1 MVGEAGG
8 LRGGGG
14 DDRVRADVAS
24 AEIAVAPGEAAE
36 VEIEV
41 TNVSEV
47 IRAYRIDVLGLDARW
62 ARSDGIDLELFPGE
76 RQSRTLSIE
85 LPPDFPAGRRRIAV
99 EITEPDVPG
108 GSVVVIDVDLL
119 IEPREG
125 LTFGV
130 EPASMTVGADGTFV
144 VTPVNTGN
152 TTLDVHLVAA
162 DPERRVAVT
171 FDPPRPRLLPGERG
185 VVRATARGRRPWFG
199 MPAVRVLEF
208 RASGGDVT
216 AMSAA
221 AFIQTPL
228 FSRRLVTLTGLVMVA
243 TLFAFVIF
251 LSFGSVAD
259 LSAQQE
265 ALLKQSLGEDQ
276 PIGLRVE
283 PSSVVGV
290 VRSTTGGGIDGVSVE
305 LYESSNPL
313 VPLKSTVT
321 DASGQYR
328 FAALSKGTYF
338 VRYRVA
344 GFGETWFRRGTSVA
358 DATALELVAGQ
369 DLVDVD
375 VALSGQPGSVSGRV
389 VGSDVDGAL
398 VVAQLPASSVEGS
411 ELAPVAARLA
421 EVVVDATG
429 VFVLEGLPTPAGYE
443 LVVSKTGFAVQR
455 RTVTLEPGEVRR
467 DFEVL
472 LRPGG
477 GLIAGK
483 VVDLAGV
490 PIPGADIVVSDGQTE
505 VTTRTLSEAAVAG
518 TFEVRDLPTPAT
530 YALSVTAPGFFAET
544 QNLVLGLDQQ
554 VTDRTI
560 RLTASAGTISGRV
573 VNGASAPLGGIEITV
588 VGPELRRTTQTLST
602 PLDWTGS
609 TPPASAGTWRIANLP
624 VPGAYTVTFAAP
636 GQLTQAVSVELTA
649 GAGSTRTG
657 VNAVLNPSI
666 GTVQGRVREAPVGAT
681 CVTLA
686 ALDPSAPGDCALLS
700 GADGVVVTLRSTTI
714 TRTVRPADQ
723 PASMRGVFRFDN
735 VPPGAYTVTV
745 TRPGSTTQTVLVNTA
760 AAGALSPAPL
770 DVRMDEP
777 AVIEGRIRLY
787 SGFGESRRF
796 NVEAYTLDTV
806 GGTPL
811 ATTTTDNDG
820 NFTIRGLT
828 APGSYVLEFQDRLS
842 GATQRFFEGQPAF
855 GGDPLQLEAGV
866 PITLGDENPRTDL
879 FFRTVPHGDAA
890 KLAFGTPPVGGSVG
904 TTLAAFTVEIRDV
917 DDVLVTDGAESTS
930 VVTIA
935 LGSNPSFAILGG
947 TLSRA
952 AVGGVATFGDLELD
966 QNGSGFTLRAS
977 SSTFTQVESAAFSML
992 PPVPG
997 PPTGLSATGGSA
1009 NDGLVAVSWT
1019 PPVSTGSAPITSYQI
1034 EQRIGSGA
1042 WVPSTTISTVG
1053 TSTSADVSGLT
1064 VGTAYSFRVRAVS
1077 SVGASEFSASATATP
1092 ALSSASLQL
1101 AHDGLGG
1108 ASGRYVERGY
1118 AFRLNST
1125 VTIDALFGGGSS
1137 GNFTIRIREGGTGAL
1152 PFSRSTG
1159 LPVIASG
1166 VATGSTALQ
1175 TVSVSATLQANRWYW
1190 ITQDRTSGGGEH
1202 LTTTSGAISTAIGR
1216 DLVRDWR
1223 STDQNTWTGDNT
1235 LPALGFRVG

>member
-1 MVGEAGG
+1 MAGEIGG
-8 LRGGGG
+8 VRGGGG
-14 DDRVRADVAS
+14 DGRVRADVTS

-76 RQSRTLSIE
+76 RQARTLSIE

-99 EITEPDVPG
+99 EVTEPDVPG

-130 EPASMTVGADGTFV
+130 EPASMTVGAEGTFV

-152 TTLDVHLVAA
+152 TTLDVRLVAA

-171 FDPPRPRLLPGERG
+171 FDPPQPRLLPGERG

-208 RASGGDVT
+208 RAVGGGME

-221 AFIQTPL
+221 AFIQTPR
-228 FSRRLVTLTGLVMVA
+228 FSRRLVTLAGLVMVA

-251 LSFGSVAD
+251 LSFSSVAD

-283 PSSVVGV
+283 PSSVAGV
-290 VRSTTGGGIDGVSVE
+290 VSSTTGGGIDGVSVE

-328 FAALSKGTYF
+328 FGALGRGTYF
-338 VRYRVA
+338 VRFQVA

-358 DATALELVAGQ
+358 DATALEVVAGQ

-398 VVAQLPASSVEGS
+398 VVAQLPATSVEGS
-411 ELAPVAARLA
+411 ELAPVPARLA

-455 RTVTLEPGEVRR
+455 RTITLQPGEDRR

-477 GLIAGK
+477 GLIAGT
-483 VVDLAGV
+483 VVDLAGA
-490 PIPGADIVVSDGQTE
+490 PIPGANIVVSDGQTE

-554 VTDRTI
+554 VTERTI
-560 RLTASAGTISGRV
+560 RLTPSAGSISGKV
-573 VNGASAPLGGIEITV
+573 VNGSGDPLGGIEVTV

-609 TPPASAGTWRIANLP
+609 SPPESAGTWRIAGLP

-636 GQLTQAVSVELTA
+636 GQRTQAVSVELVA
-649 GAGSTRTG
+649 GAGSSRSG
-657 VNAVLNPSI
+657 IDAVLNPSV

-681 CVTLA
+681 CVTLTE
-686 ALDPSAPGDCALLS
+686 LDPSAPGACPLLT

-723 PASMRGVFRFDN
+723 PASLQGMFRFDN
-735 VPPGAYTVTV
+735 VPPAAYTVTV
-745 TRPGSTTQTVLVNTA
+745 TRPGSTTQTILVNTA
-760 AAGALSPAPL
+760 ATGALSPAPL
-770 DVRMDEP
+770 DVRLDRP
-777 AVIEGRIRLY
+777 AEISGRMRLY
-787 SGFGESRRF
+787 SGSVGSRRF
-796 NVEAYTLDTV
+796 NVEAYTLDGI
-806 GGTPL
+806 GGAPI
-811 ATTTTDNDG
+811 ATTATDADG
-820 NFTIRGLT
+820 FYTLRGLP
-828 APGSYVLEFQDRLS
+828 APGSYVLEFEDRLS
-842 GATQRFFEGQPAF
+842 GVRRSFF
-855 GGDPLQLEAGV
+855 GDSPLQLEPGV
-866 PITLGDENPRTDL
+866 PITLEDDVVVTDL
-879 FFRTVPHGDAA
+879 FFRDVPHGDAA
-890 KLAFGTPPVGGSVG
+890 LLAFGTPPIGGSIG
-904 TTLAAFTVEIRDV
+904 STLASFSVEIRDE
-917 DDVLVTDGAESTS
+917 DGVLVTDPPDAQDSPTI
-930 VVTIA
+930 VTIS
-935 LGSNPSFAILGG
+935 LGSNPSFAVLAG
-947 TLSRA
+947 TLSRPVVA
-952 AVGGVATFGDLELD
+952 GVATFGDLRLD
-966 QNGSGFTLRAS
+966 QTGTGFTLRAS
-977 SSTFTQVESAAFSML
+977 SGALTQVESASFSVL
-992 PPVPG
+992 PGVPG
-997 PPTGLSATGGSA
+997 APTGLFAAGGAA
-1009 NDGLVAVSWT
+1009 NDGLVALSWSAPT
-1019 PPVSTGSAPITSYQI
+1019 DDGGSAITGYQV
-1034 EQRIGSGA
+1034 EQRIGSGS
-1042 WVPSTTISTVG
+1042 WSPSSTITTG
-1053 TSTSADVSGLT
+1053 ATSVKVRGLT
-1064 VGTAYSFRVRAVS
+1064 NGTTYQFRVR
-1077 SVGASEFSASATATP
+1077 SVNSAGASPTSASVSATTTVSP
-1092 ALSSASLQL
+1092 VTFQL

-1108 ASGRYVERGY
+1108 ASGRFVERGF

-1125 VTIDALFGGGSS
+1125 VTIDQLYGGGSS
-1137 GNFTIRIREGGTGAL
+1137 GNFRIRIRDGGTGSE
-1152 PFSRSTG
+1152 PFARSTG
-1159 LPVIASG
+1159 LNVVASG
-1166 VATGSTALQ
+1166 VATGGTALQ
-1175 TVSVSATLQANRWYW
+1175 TVSTSATLQAGRWYW
-1190 ITQDRTSGGGEH
+1190 ITQERTSGTGLH
-1202 LTTTSGAISTAIGR
+1202 LTTTSANIASAIDR
-1216 DLVRDWR
+1216 DLIRDWR
-1223 STDQNTWTGDNT
+1223 STTQNTWTGDAT

>member
-1 MVGEAGG
+1 MVGEDGNG
-8 LRGGGG
+8 SLRSSGG
-14 DDRVRADVAS
+14 DDRVRADVTT
-24 AEIAVAPGEAAE
+24 AEVPVAPGEAAE
-36 VEIEV
+36 IAVEV

-47 IRAYRIDVLGLDARW
+47 IRAYRIDVLGLDTRW
-62 ARSDGIDLELFPGE
+62 ARSEGIDLELFPGE
-76 RQSRTLSIE
+76 RQSRSISVE

-125 LTFGV
+125 LSFGV
-130 EPASMTVGADGTFV
+130 EPASLTVGAEGTFV

-152 TTLDVHLVAA
+152 TTLDVRLAAA

-171 FDPPRPRLLPGERG
+171 FDPPQPRLLPGERG

-208 RASGGDVT
+208 RAAGGST
-216 AMSAA
+216 EAMTAA
-221 AFIQTPL
+221 AFIQTPR
-228 FSRRLVTLTGLVMVA
+228 FSRRVVTLSGLVVVA
-243 TLFAFVIF
+243 TLFAFVIY
-251 LSFGSVAD
+251 LSFASVAD

-276 PIGLRVE
+276 PVGLRVE
-283 PSSVVGV
+283 PSSVAGI

-305 LYESSNPL
+305 LYEQANPL

-321 DASGQYR
+321 DTSGTYR
-328 FAALSKGTYF
+328 FGALREGTYF
-338 VRYRVA
+338 VRYTVA
-344 GFGETWFRRGTSVA
+344 GFGESWFRRGTTIA
-358 DATALELVAGQ
+358 DATPLEIVAGQ

-375 VALSGQPGSVSGRV
+375 AALAGQPGSVLGRV
-389 VGSDVDGAL
+389 VGSDVEGAL
-398 VVAQLPASSVEGS
+398 VVAQLPGSSVEGS

-429 VFVLEGLPTPAGYE
+429 VFALEGLPTPAGYE
-443 LVVSKTGFAVQR
+443 LVVSKTGFSVQR

-477 GLIAGK
+477 GLISGT
-483 VVDLAGV
+483 VVDLAGTA
-490 PIPGADIVVSDGQTE
+490 IPGATVLVSDGQTE
-505 VTTRTLSEAAVAG
+505 VSTRTLSEAGVVG

-530 YALSVTAPGFFAET
+530 YALTISAPGYFEET
-544 QNLVLGLDQQ
+544 QNVVLGLDQQ
-554 VTDRTI
+554 FTERTI

-573 VNGASAPLGGIEITV
+573 LDPSDAPLGGIEVTV
-588 VGPELRRTTQTLST
+588 VGPDLRRTTQTLST

-609 TPPASAGTWRIANLP
+609 QPPASAGTWRIANLP
-624 VPGAYTVTFAAP
+624 VPGAYTVTFGAP

-657 VNAVLNPSI
+657 VNAVLNPSL
-666 GTVQGRVREAPVGAT
+666 GTVQGRVREAPIGAQ
-681 CVTLA
+681 CVALA
-686 ALDPSAPGDCALLS
+686 DLDPTAPGACALLTGS
-700 GADGVVVTLRSTTI
+700 DDVVVTLRSTTL

-723 PASMRGVFRFDN
+723 PAASAGVFRFDN

-770 DVRMDEP
+770 DIQMDEP

-787 SGFGESRRF
+787 SGFVGSRRF

-820 NFTIRGLT
+820 NFTVRGLT
-828 APGSYVLEFQDRLS
+828 APGSYVLEFEDRQSSARRL
-842 GATQRFFEGQPAF
+842 FFA
-855 GGDPLQLEAGV
+855 GDPLQLEPGV
-866 PITLGDENPRTDL
+866 PITLDDDIVRTDL
-879 FFRTVPHGDAA
+879 FFRNVPHGDAA
-890 KLAFGTPPVGGSVG
+890 QLAFGTTPVGGNLG
-904 TTLAAFTVEIRDV
+904 ATLASFSVEIRDE
-917 DDVLVTDGAESTS
+917 DGVLVTDGPESTS

-935 LGSNPSFAILGG
+935 LGANPQFAILGG

-952 AVGGVATFGDLELD
+952 AVAGVATFGDLELD
-966 QNGSGFTLRAS
+966 QTGSGFTLRAS
-977 SSTFTQVESAAFSML
+977 SGTLTQVESATFSVL
-992 PPVPG
+992 PGVPG
-997 PPTGLSATGGSA
+997 APTGLSATGGSA
-1009 NDGLVAVSWT
+1009 NDGLVALSWT
-1019 PPVSTGSAPITSYQI
+1019 APAATGGAPITSYQI

-1042 WVPSTTISTVG
+1042 WAPSTTVSTVG
-1053 TSTSADVSGLT
+1053 ASTSAEVSGLT
-1064 VGTAYSFRVRAVS
+1064 VGTAYQFRLRAVNS
-1077 SVGASEFSASATATP
+1077 AGASEVSGTATATP
-1092 ALSSASLQL
+1092 AVSSASLRL
-1101 AHDGLGG
+1101 AYDGGGG

-1125 VTIDALFGGGSS
+1125 VTIDALFGGGSA
-1137 GNFTIRIREGGTGAL
+1137 GNFTIRIRDGGTGTL

-1159 LPVIASG
+1159 LSVVASG
-1166 VATGSTALQ
+1166 VATGTTALQ
-1175 TVSVSATLQANRWYW
+1175 TVSASATLQANRWYW
-1190 ITQDRTSGGGEH
+1190 ITQERTSGSGLH
-1202 LTTTSGAISTAIGR
+1202 LRTTSGDISTAIGR

-1223 STDQNTWTGDNT
+1223 FTGTNAWTGDAT